1 MKIIY
6 YEFPAPHVVIDDFY
20 TQDEL
25 EDVHLELEFLSNSR
39 NFESPEKTLSALK
52 NGVSLKKN
60 SGVFLDDIFARRSA
74 SNILVYNRKLFNQEF
89 TSALIPCHFVFKYL
103 DISQKERTIVSYY
116 QDEDYYQP
124 HFDAAMLSV
133 CVWLFKQPRRF
144 SGGDFNLSDYNY
156 KIPIENNRCIIF
168 PSVLK
173 HSVDTIKMHDP
184 NEIPFSC
191 NGRYVITTF
200 VG

>member
-1 MKIIY
+1 MKINY
-6 YEFPAPHVVIDDFY
+6 YELPAPHVVIDDFY

-25 EDVHLELEFLSNSR
+25 KGVHSELEFLSNSR
-39 NFESPEKTLSALK
+39 NFEPPEKTHSASK
-52 NGVSLKKN
+52 NGVLSKKN
-60 SGVFLDDIFARRSA
+60 FGFFLDDIFARRSA
-74 SNILVYNRKLFNQEF
+74 SNILVYNRKLFDQEF
-89 TSALIPCHFVFKYL
+89 LSALIPCHFVFKYL
-103 DISQKERTIVSYY
+103 DISKKDCTLVSYY

-124 HFDAAMLSV
+124 HFDSAMLSV

-144 SGGDFNLSDYNY
+144 SGGDFNLSDYDY
-156 KIPIENNRCIIF
+156 KIPIENNRCVIF

-173 HSVDTIKMHDP
+173 HSVDPIKMHDP
-184 NEIPFSC
+184 NEIPFSR